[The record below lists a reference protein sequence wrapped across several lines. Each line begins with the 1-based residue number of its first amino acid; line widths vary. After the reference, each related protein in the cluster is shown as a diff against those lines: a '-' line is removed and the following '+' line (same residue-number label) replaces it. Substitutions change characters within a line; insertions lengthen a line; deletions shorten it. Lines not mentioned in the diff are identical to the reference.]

1 MSNDNIYYIHIKP
14 YTYDLPFEI
23 IVDRFA
29 TSECLPISDP
39 TSMKDNILTFMKRY
53 AYTYVDKPKMEHEID
68 VMLSKKI
75 LHHLHV
81 FFNRNQNNGTV
92 KQKNINNN
100 KNNKNNNK
108 NKKSKNKT
116 MKL

>member
-1 MSNDNIYYIHIKP
+1 
-14 YTYDLPFEI
+14 
-23 IVDRFA
+23 
-29 TSECLPISDP
+29 
-39 TSMKDNILTFMKRY
+39 
-53 AYTYVDKPKMEHEID
+53 MEHEID

-81 FFNRNQNNGTV
+81 FFNRNPNNGTV

-100 KNNKNNNK
+100 KNNKN
-108 NKKSKNKT
+108 KKSKNKT